1 MMKNNPS
8 LRLWGKPLLIALLS
22 ITGLIAALVG
32 DNYWDV
38 YSWIALGIP
47 VVIVIR
53 SYYFPAKR
61 Q

>member
-1 MMKNNPS
+1 MKNNPS
-8 LRLWGKPLLIALLS
+8 LRLWGKPLLIGLLS

-38 YSWIALGIP
+38 YSWLALGLP
-47 VVIVIR
+47 VVIMIR

-61 Q
+61 L

>member
-1 MMKNNPS
+1 MRKNNLS

-32 DNYWDV
+32 DGYWDV

-47 VVIVIR
+47 VIVVIR
-53 SYYFPAKR
+53 SYYFAEKR
-61 Q
+61 S

>member
-1 MMKNNPS
+1 MKNNPS

-38 YSWIALGIP
+38 YSWLALGLP

-53 SYYFPAKR
+53 SYYFPGKR